1 MLNLSSI
8 RTALGRYGVAW
19 LSAFVLSLAASL
31 IASQMLRLPFA
42 RAADPVLGV
51 GLMLLGALLAVFF
64 VTTLA
69 APQTWLT
76 KTFLILLGLI
86 LLLPLLWAPVL
97 GVVTG
102 AWVERAPIEYSQ
114 VYAGF
119 RILVGRFFYDVTEL
133 MFGNPLVDAAWT
145 FMERFTSFVG
155 FVAALGQ
162 AWHMLKQLSAQPGQ
176 AA

>member
-1 MLNLSSI
+1 MLNLTSI

-19 LSAFVLSLAASL
+19 LSAYVLSLAASL

-42 RAADPVLGV
+42 RAADPVLGTS
-51 GLMLLGALLAVFF
+51 LMILGALLAVFF

-69 APQTWLT
+69 DRQTWLT
-76 KTFLILLGLI
+76 KACLIVLALV

-102 AWVERAPIEYSQ
+102 AWLERASIEYSQ

-119 RILVGRFFYDVTEL
+119 RILVGRFFYDVTAL
-133 MFGNPLVDAAWT
+133 MFGDPLVEAAWA
-145 FMERFTSFVG
+145 FMERFATFVG
-155 FVAALGQ
+155 FLAALGQ
-162 AWHMLKQLSAQPGQ
+162 AWHMLKQLSAQPSP
-176 AA
+176 AS